1 MKLDKLRLAKSALT
15 DKVFIGELNK
25 DGESWAIKRDITND
39 FLGAVIDRWGGFQE
53 TIKTSDGKIY
63 KITVKRTDG

>member
-39 FLGAVIDRWGGFQE
+39 FLAAIIDRWAGFQE
-53 TIKTSDGKIY
+53 IIKTSDGKIY